1 MSKNSKCYVPGCCTG
16 YKSNDSSAK
25 VSTFGPPASM
35 LEAWSRAIP
44 RADRPIT
51 NRDRVCELHFA
62 PHFIIRNFEMLVDGK
77 VVTVPRERP
86 ALHPDAIPTVFP
98 NVPGY
103 LSKHVKPPRR
113 VIKKVASEKV
123 CVKTLMSSVQEPVVA
138 ADYMSAVNCSKEITF
153 EDVVQ
158 MRTLLCPDGW
168 TSQASDTTVCFG
180 KTVIDKGVLKILV
193 CVSVYNSNHIAVF
206 HRGRQVVYDGIPE
219 LFLTTDEC
227 LIRFF
232 EDLNARTECRGSTGV
247 GKEDFSK
254 CMPKSR
260 TAFFDDTLQTW
271 RHLKCT
277 GFVKTGLVCA
287 ACKKFRRVLQTC
299 LRKKK
304 PKKPLQ
310 IAAGSRYWYLQ
321 RRKMRLCQQQR
332 NSLRVILATMKRK
345 LRRQTEN
352 GFGSFLEKLPDNQ
365 KVSFEHAVRLAKA
378 KSKRGMRYDHKCLV
392 H

>member
-1 MSKNSKCYVPGCCTG
+1 
-16 YKSNDSSAK
+16 
-25 VSTFGPPASM
+25 
-35 LEAWSRAIP
+35 
-44 RADRPIT
+44 
-51 NRDRVCELHFA
+51 
-62 PHFIIRNFEMLVDGK
+62 
-77 VVTVPRERP
+77 
-86 ALHPDAIPTVFP
+86 
-98 NVPGY
+98 
-103 LSKHVKPPRR
+103 
-113 VIKKVASEKV
+113 
-123 CVKTLMSSVQEPVVA
+123 
-138 ADYMSAVNCSKEITF
+138 
-153 EDVVQ
+153 
-158 MRTLLCPDGW
+158 
-168 TSQASDTTVCFG
+168 
-180 KTVIDKGVLKILV
+180 
-193 CVSVYNSNHIAVF
+193 VSVYNSNHIAVF

-260 TAFFDDTLQTW
+260 TAFFDNTLQTW

-304 PKKPLQ
+304 LKKPLK
-310 IAAGSRYWYLQ
+310 IAVGSRYCYLQ

-352 GFGSFLEKLPDNQ
+352 GLGSFLEKLPDNQ
-365 KVSFEHAVRLAKA
+365 KVSFEHAVRLAK
-378 KSKRGMRYDHKCLV
+378 SNREMRYDHKWILACILLCIKSPKAYEHLREHQLLALPCKSTFQRYVSVIKHRLV
-392 H
+392 VLRLGLESNSSPAF